1 MISGQRGQVSPLPRV
16 RLPPPTPTRQPLG
29 GGDMAAGI
37 AGQAHVLGH
46 GCLRLAGVLGLGK
59 LAGSTPNPLVFYRGN
74 IGPDQMRVLG
84 DISSA
89 T

>member
-1 MISGQRGQVSPLPRV
+1 
-16 RLPPPTPTRQPLG
+16 
-29 GGDMAAGI
+29 MAAGM
-37 AGQAHVLGH
+37 ARQAHVLGH